1 MGTLL
6 TEVVYV
12 IDAEHL
18 VDSESYQRNYR
29 SEQPLKPGCYVA
41 HWTHPA
47 DPPRYDEA
55 VEFSGPYASRRIAER
70 IARLPD
76 PLLPPKH

>member
-18 VDSESYQRNYR
+18 VDSESYQRDYR
-29 SEQPLKPGCYVA
+29 CGHPLAPGCYVV
-41 HWTHPA
+41 HWTRLM

-55 VEFSGPYASRRIAER
+55 VEFIGPYASRRSTER
-70 IARLPD
+70 AARLPS
-76 PLLPPKH
+76 PSSPPEH

>member
-6 TEVVYV
+6 NEVVYV

-18 VDSESYQRNYR
+18 VDSESYQRLYR
-29 SEQPLKPGCYVA
+29 SEQPLAPGCYVV
-41 HWTHPA
+41 HWTRPA

-55 VEFSGPYASRRIAER
+55 AEFIGPYASRRVAER
-70 IARLPD
+70 AARQPD
-76 PLLPPKH
+76 PAHPPDR